1 MVVPLEVEALRMKDA
16 VRNYVQSALE
26 KDDVL
31 NTRFLNG
38 ILFYGDDI
46 EQTSP
51 LEEELA
57 AHNLP
62 AAWNTTWTCFIR
74 KRATGDIKQGILPG
88 PYLLHHGKLWGVD
101 RLYEDDI
108 NAFFVSFKPHF
119 LPAKDDKP
127 IQLSVQGNQ
136 HFARSVAVPSRL
148 LATSNTRKNAP
159 LAGMRITVKDM
170 FDIKGFQTS
179 LGSRAYRDLYP
190 PATRTA
196 PAIQKLIDKGAILLG
211 LSQLCSMVGTTEPTQ
226 CVDFQ
231 APFNPRGDGYQSPS
245 GGSSGQPSAVA
256 AYEWLDCAIG
266 TDCTSGLER
275 EDLVGLLIDCSYY

>member
-1 MVVPLEVEALRMKDA
+1 MVVPLEAEPSRANDA
-16 VRNYVQSALE
+16 VREYVENSLK

-31 NTRFLNG
+31 NIHFLKG
-38 ILFYGDDI
+38 IIIFYGDGID
-46 EQTSP
+46 QASSVK
-51 LEEELA
+51 EELA

-62 AAWNTTWTCFIR
+62 AGWNTSWTFFIGTEIANNDNR
-74 KRATGDIKQGILPG
+74 KLLPG
-88 PYLLHHGKLWGVD
+88 PYLVRRGRLWDVY

-108 NAFFVSFKPHF
+108 NAFLVPFKPQF
-119 LPAKDDKP
+119 LPSKNTKLTR
-127 IQLSVQGNQ
+127 LSVQGHQ
-136 HFARSVAVPSRL
+136 HYSKSIAVPSRL
-148 LATSNTRKNAP
+148 LATSKTQREAP

-170 FDIKGFQTS
+170 FDIEGFQTS
-179 LGSRAYRDLYP
+179 LGSRAYRELYP

-196 PAIQKLIDKGAILLG
+196 PAIQKLIDKGAVLLG

-266 TDCTSGLER
+266 TDCTF
-275 EDLVGLLIDCSYY
+275 